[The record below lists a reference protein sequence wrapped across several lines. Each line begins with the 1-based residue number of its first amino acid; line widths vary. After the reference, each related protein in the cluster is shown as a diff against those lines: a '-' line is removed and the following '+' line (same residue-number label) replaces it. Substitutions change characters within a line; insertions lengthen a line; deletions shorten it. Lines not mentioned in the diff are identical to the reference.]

1 MSRTVVLL
9 LSFLL
14 SSVRGIA
21 GPVPGWTP
29 GAWAGEDTLQL
40 TTDRPDEGSYTFPVW
55 VVVVDDQVY
64 VRLGGR
70 AADRVQKSKS
80 APFVG
85 VTVAGQRF
93 DKVRCEPTPDQ
104 ATRVADAIGKK
115 YTSDLVIRY
124 FPHPLTC
131 RLVPE

>member
-1 MSRTVVLL
+1 MVVM
-9 LSFLL
+9 
-14 SSVRGIA
+14 
-21 GPVPGWTP
+21 
-29 GAWAGEDTLQL
+29 
-40 TTDRPDEGSYTFPVW
+40 
-55 VVVVDDQVY
+55 DDQVY

-70 AADRVQKSKS
+70 AADRVQTSKS

-104 ATRVADAIGKK
+104 AARVADAIGKK